1 VTPVTRWAIPAPSAD
16 AVMAKAPDTCGLGG
30 APDRLRG
37 GVRWPLPARTTWR
50 TRREAAR
57 RTPCRYGAGTCAGRP
72 AQDGKQYKPEL
83 DRKILNPTQRKR
95 YATAGHDRLACPG
108 CLGSGPLAIPFRPGP
123 WRHRRPGCIRLALR
137 SDRGFRRGSPGL
149 VDSAPGQRG
158 VHAMG
163 LSWLTDSSSPGFT
176 DVADRSSYRPRH
188 ALAPPYRR
196 LPRAALR
203 LLQAT
208 TGTISRPAMTC
219 ITRTVATTT
228 GGRPLT
234 STQPLPRVVA

>member
-1 VTPVTRWAIPAPSAD
+1 
-16 AVMAKAPDTCGLGG
+16 
-30 APDRLRG
+30 
-37 GVRWPLPARTTWR
+37 
-50 TRREAAR
+50 
-57 RTPCRYGAGTCAGRP
+57 
-72 AQDGKQYKPEL
+72 
-83 DRKILNPTQRKR
+83 
-95 YATAGHDRLACPG
+95 
-108 CLGSGPLAIPFRPGP
+108 
-123 WRHRRPGCIRLALR
+123 
-137 SDRGFRRGSPGL
+137 

-176 DVADRSSYRPRH
+176 DVALPRGYRPRH
-188 ALAPPYRR
+188 ALAPSYQR

-208 TGTISRPAMTC
+208 PGTISRPAMTC